1 MIKENQSERIAS
13 YHVGVDQRCRLCSNV
28 MRGNMLLL
36 MWLDVCVWWSAEWS
50 VRFATLTRLEV
61 VAKDLNGR
69 ADDRRCARWPR
80 CGGFGSLF
88 QFWNFLA
95 LLLSH
100 FQFMILFFCKDFI
113 VVSLFLFVLCI
124 WSLWL
129 VNVSKVCVYWL
140 WKDRLGVMQI
150 MGRSHLCRLSYLL
163 LCYGDDDCLNQL
175 WCKMLVM
182 E

>member
-1 MIKENQSERIAS
+1 MQWRDERKHTPV
-13 YHVGVDQRCRLCSNV
+13 YVTWC
-28 MRGNMLLL
+28 
-36 MWLDVCVWWSAEWS
+36 VCDGRRRRHILSGSRVQWFVRFWREEWS
-50 VRFATLTRLEV
+50 VRFATLTRMEV
-61 VAKDLNGR
+61 VAEDLNGR
-69 ADDRRCARWPR
+69 ADDRRCAQWPQ
-80 CGGFGSLF
+80 CGGFDSPF
-88 QFWNFLA
+88 QLRSFLA

-100 FQFMILFFCKDFI
+100 FSVCNSLFLQGFYCCE
-113 VVSLFLFVLCI
+113 VFLFVLCI

-129 VNVSKVCVYWL
+129 VNGIKVCVYWL

-150 MGRSHLCRLSYLL
+150 MGRSHLCRLSFLL